1 MGTQNQNGGYADV
14 LLGLQYGDEG
24 KARVVDFIAPNY
36 DIIARFNGGANAGHT
51 IETKAGGKVA
61 LNQVPSAIF
70 YEDKIL
76 YIGSGCATN
85 PVKLKK
91 EIENIKALGVKLE
104 NRLHISCQVSVV
116 QPHHMYLD
124 GVFGGAIGS
133 TKNGIGPCYADKAN
147 RMLGEKLVNI
157 RTGDLLEDLPKF
169 IEIIKTNL
177 QDTIENFGLDVANVQ
192 AVIEEYKE
200 ACEYISAYIQPDT
213 LFMQKKVEAGAKVL
227 FEGAQSVMLD
237 VTKGSVPYVTSS
249 TTIAPGAY
257 SGGDLSPNF
266 HRKTI
271 GIAKAIMSRVG
282 HGPFA
287 SEFGR
292 ERSEEYCMQSE
303 GDGPRYGK
311 AVEEKYDTESL
322 IKSEDEFEMGK
333 ALRVLSF
340 EYGTVST
347 RPRRI
352 GAFDMVQL
360 NYAIRMNGV
369 TELVINKCDLLK
381 EYTRTKEG
389 KMPLVVSYDL
399 KGQEIDYVPGSVS
412 TYYKV
417 MPITKKLEM
426 SSEDISGIRNF
437 EELSSEMQ
445 NFKREVE
452 AITEC
457 KVVGLGVGPERE
469 QFIQIT

>member
-91 EIENIKALGVKLE
+91 EIENIKALGVNLE
-104 NRLHISCQVSVV
+104 NRLHISCQVSIV

-169 IEIIKTNL
+169 MQIIETNL
-177 QDTIENFGLDVANVQ
+177 QDTIKNFNLDVPNTQV
-192 AVIEEYKE
+192 VIEEYRE
-200 ACEYISAYIQPDT
+200 ACEYILPYIQPDT

-249 TTIAPGAY
+249 TTIAPAAY

-303 GDGPRYGK
+303 GEGPRYGR
-311 AVEEKYDTESL
+311 AVEQEYDIESL

-333 ALRVLSF
+333 ALRVLSV

-360 NYAIRMNGV
+360 NYSIKMNGV

-381 EYTRTKEG
+381 EYTRTKSG
-389 KMPLVVSYDL
+389 KMPLVVSYNL
-399 KGQEIDYVPGSVS
+399 KDQEIDYVPGSVS

-417 MPITKKLEM
+417 RPITKDLEM
-426 SSEDISGIRNF
+426 SPEDISEVRSF
-437 EELSSEMQ
+437 ENLPREMQ
-445 NFKREVE
+445 NFTRTVE
-452 AITEC
+452 EITSC

-469 QFIQIT
+469 QFIKIN